1 MRILFTIGNAYF
13 PQRAGGA
20 QSSTLQLTE
29 HLMSL
34 GHEVAVM
41 CRLEGGGWT
50 EWSSRFKRRMSGA
63 RFSKDRHAGHVTY
76 RAWDPTE
83 VSEVVRQFRPD
94 VAVVQNG
101 KTLPIATSLNEHGVP
116 VVLYFRNVEFDEL
129 EGSPNDLAKARFVA
143 NSHFTARK
151 YRSEYRIEPTV
162 IPPLVDEDKYKT
174 QSSGRYVTFINP
186 FPVKGLEIALQIAR
200 SCEDIP
206 FLFQESWG
214 LDAERRQ
221 HLDERL
227 KALSNVTFQ
236 PRTADMKSVYGDTR
250 ILLAPSIWEE
260 AWGRVATEAHYSA
273 IPVIG
278 SRQGG
283 LPEAIGPGG
292 VTLDH
297 DAPISD
303 WVDAVRLLWHDPDV
317 YRRYADEALR
327 FSQRSEMRPEL
338 QTQKLLEVLQAAIAE
353 MA

>member
-1 MRILFTIGNAYF
+1 VRILFTIGNAYF

-50 EWSSRFKRRMSGA
+50 EWSSRIKRRMSGA
-63 RFSKDRHAGHVTY
+63 RFSTDRHAGHVTY

-227 KALSNVTFQ
+227 KALPNVTFQ
-236 PRTADMKSVYGDTR
+236 PRTADMKSVYGVTR